1 MASAPALGAGD
12 REFES
17 PRPDQYYLKFEV
29 VFVTSNSLLNRLAT
43 GAIVKSNVETLSPTR
58 VKISVEVAFEELSSH
73 IADAYKKLASQI
85 NVPGFRKGKVPAA
98 MIEQRVGRAA
108 VLDEA
113 INSALPEFY
122 GQAARE
128 HSLLVIGRPVVDIKE
143 FKDNEKLEFTVEV
156 SVRPEVTLPDFSKI
170 TVTVDNAEVTDADL
184 NEQIDELRARFGTL
198 HTVERAT
205 KSGDFVTVDLTARIN
220 GEEVDGGKANDI
232 SYEVGS
238 NRMIDGLD
246 EALVGMSA
254 GDVKVFTTQLVGQQE
269 GETGDVEIKL
279 KVVKERELPPVDDAF
294 AKLASEFDT
303 IEELKKD
310 FTERLTR
317 LKNLEQGAQAR
328 DLLVEKLLADLSIEV
343 PDDLVLEEV
352 NSHLEGEG
360 RLEDAVHRAEVD
372 KEVRDSIKS
381 EFLLDSIVK
390 AEDVQITEI
399 ELTDYLVRMS
409 QRYGMGPEQ
418 FAQELQKAGQIT
430 QVIAEVTR
438 AKALASVLGRISVED
453 KSGKKIVL
461 EDLRTPQA
469 AAAEASAE

>member
-1 MASAPALGAGD
+1 M
-12 REFES
+12 
-17 PRPDQYYLKFEV
+17 
-29 VFVTSNSLLNRLAT
+29 
-43 GAIVKSNVETLSPTR
+43 KSTVETLSPTR
-58 VKISVEVAFEELSSH
+58 VRLDVEVPYAELTEH
-73 IADAYKKLASQI
+73 VAAAYKKVATQVNI
-85 NVPGFRKGKVPAA
+85 PGFRKGKVPAA
-98 MIEQRVGRAA
+98 MIDQRVGRGT

-113 INSALPEFY
+113 INTALPEFY
-122 GQAARE
+122 GKAARE
-128 HSLLVIGRPVVDIKE
+128 HEVLVVGRPVVDIKE
-143 FKDNEKLEFTVEV
+143 FKDNEKLVFTVEV
-156 SVRPEVTLPDFSKI
+156 NVRPEVTLPDFSKI
-170 TVTVDNAEVTDADL
+170 TVTVDDVVVADTDI
-184 NEQIDELRARFGTL
+184 NEQLDELRARFGTL
-198 HTVERAT
+198 NTVERAA
-205 KSGDFVTVDLTARIN
+205 KSGDFVTVDLTARID
-220 GEEVDGGKANDI
+220 GEEVDGGKANEI

-254 GDVKVFTTQLVGQQE
+254 GDTKTFTTQLVGQKDDE
-269 GETGDVEIKL
+269 SGDVEIKL

-303 IEELKKD
+303 IAELKAD

-317 LKNLEQGAQAR
+317 LKKLEQGAQAR
-328 DLLVEKLLADLSIEV
+328 DLLVEKLLADLTIEV
-343 PDDLVLEEV
+343 PDDVVLEEV

-399 ELTDYLVRMS
+399 ELTEYLVRMS

-438 AKALASVLGRISVED
+438 AKALASALGRISVVD
-453 KSGKKIVL
+453 KSGAKVEL
-461 EDLRTPQA
+461 EELRTPSA

>member
-1 MASAPALGAGD
+1 M
-12 REFES
+12 
-17 PRPDQYYLKFEV
+17 
-29 VFVTSNSLLNRLAT
+29 
-43 GAIVKSNVETLSPTR
+43 KSTVETLSPTR
-58 VKISVEVAFEELSSH
+58 VKLSVEVAFEELSPY
-73 IADAYKKLASQI
+73 IADAFKKLASQI

-98 MIEQRVGRAA
+98 MVEQRVGRAA

-128 HSLLVIGRPVVDIKE
+128 KELLVIGRPVVDIKE

-170 TVTVDNAEVTDADL
+170 TITVDTAEVKDEDL

-198 HTVERAT
+198 HTVERAAKT
-205 KSGDFVTVDLTARIN
+205 GDFVTVDLTARID
-220 GEEVDGGKANDI
+220 GAEVDGGKANDI

-238 NRMIDGLD
+238 DRMIDGLD

-254 GDVKVFTTQLVGQQE
+254 GDEKVFTTQLVGQKDDE
-269 GETGDVEIKL
+269 KGDVEIRL

-303 IEELKKD
+303 IAELKAD
-310 FTERLTR
+310 FTERLAR
-317 LKNLEQGAQAR
+317 IKKLEQGAQAR
-328 DLLVEKLLADLSIEV
+328 DLLVEKLLADLTIEV

-372 KEVRDSIKS
+372 KEVRDGIKS

-390 AEDVQITEI
+390 AEDVQITEV

-438 AKALASVLGRISVED
+438 AKALASVLGRISVVD
-453 KSGKKIVL
+453 KAGTKIEL
-461 EDLRTPQA
+461 EELRPLQSPA
-469 AAAEASAE
+469 APEASAE

>member
-1 MASAPALGAGD
+1 M
-12 REFES
+12 
-17 PRPDQYYLKFEV
+17 
-29 VFVTSNSLLNRLAT
+29 
-43 GAIVKSNVETLSPTR
+43 KSTVETLSPTR
-58 VKISVEVAFEELSSH
+58 VKISVDVSFEELSPY

-85 NVPGFRKGKVPAA
+85 NIPGFRKGKVPAA
-98 MIEQRVGRAA
+98 MVEQRVGRAA

-113 INSALPEFY
+113 INSALPDFY
-122 GQAARE
+122 SQAARE
-128 HSLLVIGRPVVDIKE
+128 NSVLVIGRPVVDIKE
-143 FKDNEKLEFTVEV
+143 LKDNEKLEFTVEV

-220 GEEVDGGKANDI
+220 GEEVDGGNANDI

-246 EALVGMSA
+246 EALVGLSA
-254 GDVKVFTTQLVGQQE
+254 GDVKTFTTQLVGQQE

-294 AKLASEFDT
+294 AKLATEFDT

-328 DLLVEKLLADLSIEV
+328 DLLVEKLLSDLPIEV

-352 NSHLEGEG
+352 NNHLEGEG
-360 RLEDAVHRAEVD
+360 RLEDEAHRAEVD

-438 AKALASVLGRISVED
+438 AKALASALGRITVED
-453 KSGKKIVL
+453 KSGKKIIL

-469 AAAEASAE
+469 AVAEASAE

>member
-1 MASAPALGAGD
+1 
-12 REFES
+12 
-17 PRPDQYYLKFEV
+17 
-29 VFVTSNSLLNRLAT
+29 
-43 GAIVKSNVETLSPTR
+43 VKSNVETLSPTR
-58 VKISVEVAFEELSSH
+58 VKISVEVAFEELSPY
-73 IADAYKKLASQI
+73 IADAYKKLAAQI

-98 MIEQRVGRAA
+98 MVEQRVGRPAI
-108 VLDEA
+108 LDEA
-113 INSALPEFY
+113 INAALPEFY

-128 HSLLVIGRPVVDIKE
+128 HTLLVIGRPVVDIKE
-143 FKDNEKLEFTVEV
+143 FKDNEKLDFTVEV

-170 TVTVDNAEVTDADL
+170 TVTVDIAEVKDEDL
-184 NEQIDELRARFGTL
+184 SDQIDELRARFGTL

-205 KSGDFVTVDLTARIN
+205 KNGDFVTVDLTARIN

-246 EALVGMSA
+246 EALIGMSA
-254 GDVKVFTTQLVGQQE
+254 GDTKTFTTQLVGQQD
-269 GETGDVEIKL
+269 GETGDVFIAL

-294 AKLASEFDT
+294 AKMASEFDT

-310 FTERLTR
+310 FTERLAR
-317 LKNLEQGAQAR
+317 IKKLEQGAQAR
-328 DLLVEKLLADLSIEV
+328 DLLVEKLLADLTIEV

-372 KEVRDSIKS
+372 KEVRDGIKS

-390 AEDVQITEI
+390 AEEVQITEV

-418 FAQELQKAGQIT
+418 FAQELQKAGQIS

-438 AKALASVLGRISVED
+438 AKALAAALGRISVVD
-453 KSGKKIVL
+453 KAGAKIDL
-461 EDLRTPQA
+461 EELRPLQSPA
-469 AAAEASAE
+469 VPASAE

>member
-1 MASAPALGAGD
+1 
-12 REFES
+12 
-17 PRPDQYYLKFEV
+17 
-29 VFVTSNSLLNRLAT
+29 
-43 GAIVKSNVETLSPTR
+43 VKSNVETLSPTR
-58 VKISVEVAFEELSSH
+58 VKLAVDVTFEELSPY

-113 INSALPEFY
+113 INSALPVFY
-122 GQAARE
+122 GQAVRE
-128 HSLLVIGRPVVDIKE
+128 ADLLVIGRPEVDIKE
-143 FKDNEKLEFTVEV
+143 FNDNENLSFTAEV
-156 SVRPEVTLPDFSKI
+156 SIRPEVTLPDFSKI
-170 TVTVDNAEVTDADL
+170 TVTVDNAAVTDADID
-184 NEQIDELRARFGTL
+184 EQIDELRARFGTL

-205 KSGDFVTVDLTARIN
+205 KTGDFVTVDLTARID

-246 EALVGMSA
+246 DALVGMSA
-254 GDVKVFTTQLVGQQE
+254 GDEKTFTTQLVGQKDDE
-269 GETGDVEIKL
+269 SGDVAIAL

-303 IEELKKD
+303 IAELKAD

-317 LKNLEQGAQAR
+317 LKKLEQGAQAR
-328 DLLVEKLLADLSIEV
+328 DLLVEKLLADLTIEV
-343 PDDLVLEEV
+343 PDDVVLEEV
-352 NSHLEGEG
+352 NNHLEGEG
-360 RLEDAVHRAEVD
+360 RLDDAVHRAEVD

-399 ELTDYLVRMS
+399 ELTEYLVRMS
-409 QRYGMGPEQ
+409 QRYGMGPDQ

-438 AKALASVLGRISVED
+438 AKALASALSRITVVD
-453 KSGKKIVL
+453 QSGATIEL
-461 EDLRTPQA
+461 EELRTPA
-469 AAAEASAE
+469 AAKAEADAE

>member
-1 MASAPALGAGD
+1 
-12 REFES
+12 
-17 PRPDQYYLKFEV
+17 
-29 VFVTSNSLLNRLAT
+29 
-43 GAIVKSNVETLSPTR
+43 VKSNVETLSPTR
-58 VKISVEVAFEELSSH
+58 VKISVEVAFEELSPY
-73 IADAYKKLASQI
+73 IADAYKKLAAQI

-98 MIEQRVGRAA
+98 MVEQRVGRPAI
-108 VLDEA
+108 LDEA
-113 INSALPEFY
+113 INTALPEFY

-128 HSLLVIGRPVVDIKE
+128 HTLLVIGRPVVDIKE
-143 FKDNEKLEFTVEV
+143 FKDNEKLDFTVEV

-184 NEQIDELRARFGTL
+184 DEQIDELRARFGTL
-198 HTVERAT
+198 HTVERAA

-254 GDVKVFTTQLVGQQE
+254 GDTKTFTTQLVGQKDDE
-269 GETGDVEIKL
+269 KGDVEIAL
-279 KVVKERELPPVDDAF
+279 KVVKERELPAVDDAF

-303 IEELKKD
+303 VAELKAD
-310 FTERLTR
+310 FTERLAR
-317 LKNLEQGAQAR
+317 IKKLEQGAQAR
-328 DLLVEKLLADLSIEV
+328 DLLVEKLLADLTIEV

-372 KEVRDSIKS
+372 KEVRDGIKS

-390 AEDVQITEI
+390 AEDVQITEV

-438 AKALASVLGRISVED
+438 AKALASVLGRISVVD
-453 KSGKKIVL
+453 KAGTTIEL
-461 EDLRTPQA
+461 EELRPLQNPPAPAT
-469 AAAEASAE
+469 AE